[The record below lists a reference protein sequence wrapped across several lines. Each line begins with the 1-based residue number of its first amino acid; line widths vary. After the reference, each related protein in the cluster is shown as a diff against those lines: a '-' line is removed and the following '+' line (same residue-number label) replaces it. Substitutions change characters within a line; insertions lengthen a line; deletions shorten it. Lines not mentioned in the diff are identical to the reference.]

1 MGTLG
6 FKIMKVK
13 FNDLSRI
20 HQLVSKNI
28 EKEISKIVKN
38 SSFILGDKVEEFEN
52 NFSNFTN
59 SKYTIS
65 CANGTDAI
73 ELVLRSF
80 GIDKGD
86 EVLIPANTFIATAL
100 AVSRVGAQPIFYD
113 SDKFYLSDI
122 SSLEKRITKKTKA
135 IIAVNLYGQL
145 VNVEKIS
152 KIAKKYKLYF
162 IEDSAQA
169 HGSKRNN
176 FSPGKYSDA
185 ATYSFY
191 PGKNLGAWGDGGAIT
206 TNSSKL
212 KNDLQLLRNW
222 GSKKKYIHEKIGFN
236 SRLDPIQAVVLIE
249 KLRYLEEWNSMRS
262 NIADLYFDRLE
273 QNTNI
278 ELPLV
283 DKDNIHTWHLF
294 VIKVKNRNLFSSH
307 LSKMNIDTVIHYPKI
322 VPYQKAYKTP
332 NQKNED
338 FINAYRNQS
347 KIISLPLFPLMN
359 IKEVDYVSKT
369 INNYKK

>member
-1 MGTLG
+1 
-6 FKIMKVK
+6 MKVK
-13 FNDLSRI
+13 FNDLARI
-20 HQLVSKNI
+20 HKLVSKNI
-28 EKEISKIVKN
+28 KKEISKIVST
-38 SSFILGDKVEEFEN
+38 SSFILGEKIEEFEN
-52 NFSNFTN
+52 SFSTFTD
-59 SKYTIS
+59 SKYSIS

-80 GIDKGD
+80 GIKKGD

-113 SDKFYLSDI
+113 CDEFFLSDVVSI
-122 SSLEKRITKKTKA
+122 EKKITKNTKV
-135 IIAVNLYGQL
+135 IIGVNLYGQI
-145 VNVEKIS
+145 VDVEKIS
-152 KIAKKYKLYF
+152 KIAKKYNLYF

-176 FSPGKYSDA
+176 HSPGKYSDA

-206 TNSSKL
+206 TNNYKL

-249 KLRYLEEWNSMRS
+249 KLKYLEEWNSMRS
-262 NIADLYFDRLE
+262 NIANLYFDRLE
-273 QNTNI
+273 KNQEL
-278 ELPLV
+278 ELPMV
-283 DKDNIHTWHLF
+283 DSGNLHTWHLY
-294 VIKVKNRNLFSSH
+294 VIKVKNRKVFLNH
-307 LSKMNIDTVIHYPKI
+307 LSNNNIETVIHYPKI
-322 VPYQKAYKTP
+322 VPHQQAYKSTK
-332 NQKNED
+332 QKNLD
-338 FINAYRNQS
+338 YINAYKNQS
-347 KIISLPLFPLMN
+347 KIVSLPLFPLMTT
-359 IKEVDYVSKT
+359 KEVDYVTST

>member
-80 GIDKGD
+80 GINKGD

-100 AVSRVGAQPIFYD
+100 AVTRVGAQPIFYD